1 MSALKSRGD
10 GLHRAAQGRPERL
23 APALATGCS
32 SFQVFSLFLAAPV
45 LSGRGAGAAPCL
57 PSLGFSRRWP
67 RFLQS
72 SGSGREHRLCSCAEA
87 GGIFPDWGSNP
98 CPLHGQAEPRPLGH
112 RGVLLRPL
120 QSWRISLVP
129 LSAGSTGYRKKA
141 SLSFPKDDI
150 ILQYGNAFLNQ
161 AVPHGDSGTFYATHP
176 ILPSPP
182 PQPPSPR
189 QRCFAAP

>member
-1 MSALKSRGD
+1 MEEARQPGSGAESGPLPSLRLAPPPCDQLVTPLKAQVSALKSRGD

-87 GGIFPDWGSNP
+87 GGIFPDRGSNP
-98 CPLHGQAEPRPLGH
+98 CPPHGQAEP
-112 RGVLLRPL
+112 
-120 QSWRISLVP
+120 
-129 LSAGSTGYRKKA
+129 
-141 SLSFPKDDI
+141 
-150 ILQYGNAFLNQ
+150 
-161 AVPHGDSGTFYATHP
+161 
-176 ILPSPP
+176 
-182 PQPPSPR
+182 
-189 QRCFAAP
+189 